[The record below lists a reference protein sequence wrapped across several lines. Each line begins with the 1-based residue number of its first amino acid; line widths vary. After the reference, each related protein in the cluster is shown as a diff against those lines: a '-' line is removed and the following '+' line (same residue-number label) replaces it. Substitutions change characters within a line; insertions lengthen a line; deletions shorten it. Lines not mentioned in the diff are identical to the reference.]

1 MLGIIGI
8 VFVSAVFIFGLI
20 VLVLTLAGARR
31 RNEEIVPS
39 ETRTERLPPKQ
50 PGALLRQVNDSEIER
65 EIRSGRVL
73 NAIKL
78 YQEKTGANM
87 KDARDAV
94 EAWRDRLSA
103 S

>member
-8 VFVSAVFIFGLI
+8 VFISTVFLFGVV
-20 VLVLTLAGARR
+20 VLVLTLSGARR
-31 RNEEIVPS
+31 RPEPFPRAENRPES
-39 ETRTERLPPKQ
+39 LPPKQ
-50 PGALLRQVNDSEIER
+50 SGALLRQVNDSEIER

-87 KDARDAV
+87 KEARDAV
-94 EAWRDRLSA
+94 EAWRERLTA

>member
-8 VFVSAVFIFGLI
+8 VFVSAVFIFGLV

-31 RNEEIVPS
+31 RNEPFV
-39 ETRTERLPPKQ
+39 RTELRPERLPPKQ

-78 YQEKTGANM
+78 YQEKTGANV
-87 KDARDAV
+87 KEARDAV
-94 EAWRDRLSA
+94 EAWRERLTA